1 MTWIIH
7 FPLRR
12 IVLYTSA
19 CQSACWPSFS
29 ASFVYRPPLSTSARS
44 QSETHGREKTRRVN
58 KHALKQA
65 RCLPQALRRLWLA
78 EDLPS
83 TSSTR
88 IHIKVLTVSF
98 PTQIMLMNGG
108 QVQPQACSIAFH
120 MWGFNINTL
129 SEPIHATVIQI
140 RTHWSPQFPRCL
152 IFLQTKPKFI
162 ESHVHPSESGTKEPH
177 PGFALCSTT
186 FQHSVV

>member
-1 MTWIIH
+1 MTWIIQ

-108 QVQPQACSIAFH
+108 QVQPQACSIAFS

-140 RTHWSPQFPRCL
+140 RTHWSPQYPRCL
-152 IFLQTKPKFI
+152 IFYKLNPNSLKATCIHQNLAPKSPILGLPCVLQHFSI
-162 ESHVHPSESGTKEPH
+162 
-177 PGFALCSTT
+177 
-186 FQHSVV
+186 Q